1 MTGDNDHSDPKPV
14 IDNQTALEKLRELF
28 SDYLDLEQEIYQLYE
43 SQLNSFGIKL
53 GFYFEK
59 QNQVDFKD
67 FFSKYTLWQVFMGSC
82 HLPDILAMDLRLN
95 MSRPWFLGRDFFDV
109 EIQIDNQK
117 LLIKSEQ
124 PNGHFL
130 DLQKLLSRVKLFNEY
145 PGTVSEHHKAHD
157 FYHKFTVHKYFIIKL
172 IRVKKD
178 ESGFR
183 KYLEVENCLLSTE
196 EYRDKLEKIFQ
207 LTIKEILQGL
217 DMTEEVIRL
226 HLQERLSLWGFR
238 FSKML
243 TEEELLRQYSI
254 VKLGNIFPAVLDGA
268 LFIQALTYNS
278 NEEVIEAIK
287 NNDYKKLLHKFIS
300 RLEKQKILL
309 LKYNGVNLDGHPEFL
324 LNLREKAPADE
335 SKSPPKT

>member
-1 MTGDNDHSDPKPV
+1 MNHNDDGSDTQKAKL
-14 IDNQTALEKLRELF
+14 DNQAALEKLRELF
-28 SDYLDLEQEIYQLYE
+28 SDYIDLEQEIYQLYE
-43 SQLNSFGIKL
+43 SQLNSYGVKL
-53 GFYFEK
+53 GFYFQK
-59 QNQVDFKD
+59 QNQVNFKE
-67 FFSKYTLWQVFMGSC
+67 FFSKYNLWQIFMGSC
-82 HLPDILAMDLRLN
+82 HLPDILMMDLRMS

-109 EIQIDNQK
+109 EIQIDTQK

-145 PGTVSEHHKAHD
+145 PSQLGEGHNSED
-157 FYHKFTVHKYFIIKL
+157 FYHQFTVHKYFIIKL

-196 EYRDKLEKIFQ
+196 EYRDKLEKILQ
-207 LTIKEILQGL
+207 ISVKEILQGL

-243 TEEELLRQYSI
+243 TEEELLRQYSV

-278 NEEVIEAIK
+278 NEEVILAIK

-309 LKYNGVNLDGHPEFL
+309 LKYNGVNLDGYPEFL
-324 LNLREKAPADE
+324 LNLKEKNQSEE
-335 SKSPPKT
+335 S

>member
-1 MTGDNDHSDPKPV
+1 MAHDSDSTDNQKPI

-43 SQLNSFGIKL
+43 SQLNSFGVKL
-53 GFYFEK
+53 GFYFDK
-59 QNQVDFKD
+59 NHQIDFKE
-67 FFSKYTLWQVFMGSC
+67 FFSKYNLWQVFLGSC
-82 HLPDILAMDLRLN
+82 HLPDVLSMDLRLN
-95 MSRPWFLGRDFFDV
+95 MSRPWFLGRDFYDV
-109 EIQIDNQK
+109 EIQIDTQK
-117 LLIKSEQ
+117 LLIKSQQ
-124 PNGHFL
+124 PNGHYL
-130 DLQKLLSRVKLFNEY
+130 DLHRLLGSIKLFNDY
-145 PGTVSEHHKAHD
+145 PMAVSEHSKTTD
-157 FYHKFTVHKYFIIKL
+157 LYHSFTIHKYFIIKL

-207 LTIKEILQGL
+207 ISVKQILNGL
-217 DMTEEVIRL
+217 DITEEVIRL

-238 FSKML
+238 FSKIL

-278 NEEVIEAIK
+278 NEAVIDAIK
-287 NNDYKKLLHKFIS
+287 NNDYKKLLHKFVS

-324 LNLREKAPADE
+324 LNLKDKNQSE
-335 SKSPPKT
+335 